1 MKRQGMAVRCQRHPE
16 AAIRMLANCG
26 VEDGAESLR
35 GVTETGLIQCVKHR
49 HGRSRA
55 YCGSLDGVA
64 RKGGDRRGLSPLA
77 ADVTDY
83 YGPPAARGLEDIVE
97 VAPHFLPAPGRSIDR
112 AYAQAGNRRRSWGDE
127 GGLQGLREHSGARL
141 RFFGPLSCGQQLA
154 FVFSTVGGMEHR
166 GTDQN
171 DVPIPVPFDGGVDER
186 RHQAI
191 TRACEVD
198 GYLANLSLHPQKRR
212 MVRLV
217 EDAPSRRQQIL
228 KSLATNDVF
237 GTQPCPCEKSLVHPD
252 DGPVHER

>member
-35 GVTETGLIQCVKHR
+35 GVTEQSLIQCVKHR

-97 VAPHFLPAPGRSIDR
+97 VAPHFLPASGRSIDR
-112 AYAQAGNRRRSWGDE
+112 AHAQAGNRRRSWGDE
-127 GGLQGLREHSGARL
+127 GCLRGWAGILGGGFGFSGPR
-141 RFFGPLSCGQQLA
+141 
-154 FVFSTVGGMEHR
+154 
-166 GTDQN
+166 
-171 DVPIPVPFDGGVDER
+171 
-186 RHQAI
+186 
-191 TRACEVD
+191 
-198 GYLANLSLHPQKRR
+198 
-212 MVRLV
+212 
-217 EDAPSRRQQIL
+217 
-228 KSLATNDVF
+228 
-237 GTQPCPCEKSLVHPD
+237 
-252 DGPVHER
+252 